1 MANNS
6 IPPNQSKLDD
16 ALQTIIRLKKKNNR
30 LHDENLNLIKENS
43 QLKRINADLNLK
55 MDNMVDIEEVDD

>member
-6 IPPNQSKLDD
+6 NPPNQSKLDD

-30 LHDENLNLIKENS
+30 LHDENLNLIRENS
-43 QLKRINADLNLK
+43 QLKRVNADLNLK
-55 MDNMVDIEEVDD
+55 IDNMVDIEEVDD